1 MKPRAWGWPSAWE
14 STAKTGCRECALSI
28 QSQPSMCKDWSSC
41 RRSQMGRIEEPYALR
56 TVTQGALRAVIQG
69 ALGTVTQGA
78 LELFGKLLPVLFS
91 L

>member
-1 MKPRAWGWPSAWE
+1 
-14 STAKTGCRECALSI
+14 
-28 QSQPSMCKDWSSC
+28 
-41 RRSQMGRIEEPYALR
+41 MGRIEEPYALR
-56 TVTQGALRAVIQG
+56 AVTQGALRAVIQG